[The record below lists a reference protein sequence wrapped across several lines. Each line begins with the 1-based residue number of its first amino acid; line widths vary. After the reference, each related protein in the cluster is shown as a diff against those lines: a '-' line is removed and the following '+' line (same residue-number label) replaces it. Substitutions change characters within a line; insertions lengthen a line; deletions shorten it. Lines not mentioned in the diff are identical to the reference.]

1 MRPVHQHT
9 HDMMQVEEW
18 INDMM
23 QSQQPPA
30 QCSLPQTYRDM
41 ASGYSICLSELVK
54 QAYVHSP
61 LLSVLLEKV
70 GKAQQN
76 LFNRLLDVYEG
87 RDADILALEQRM
99 LRVVKSAEQKRNDDE
114 AQSAST
120 KFQATIMQ
128 TGLRERSAEA
138 EALSEQVQAYDDEIQ
153 RLRHVVHSTI
163 DTSFEHATQ
172 GAATAQQHISSDKEL
187 GRILTQLNREEL
199 KQTDAIKAMNQLMRG
214 LRIEDFSKCS
224 DRSYQADR
232 THKSIQTTWMPE
244 AAQDSTSDDSGDDST
259 YIRVSAPR
267 RMMSTKP
274 AFKVS

>member
-1 MRPVHQHT
+1 
-9 HDMMQVEEW
+9 MMQVEEW
-18 INDMM
+18 MNDMLQ
-23 QSQQPPA
+23 QSLQQSPA
-30 QCSLPQTYRDM
+30 QCSLPQTYREM
-41 ASGYSICLSELVK
+41 ASGYSICFSELVK

-61 LLSVLLEKV
+61 LLSLLLEKV
-70 GKAQQN
+70 GKAQHS

-87 RDADILALEQRM
+87 RDSDILALEQRM
-99 LRVVKSAEQKRNDDE
+99 LRVVKSAEQKRNGNE

-128 TGLRERSAEA
+128 TGLRERTAEA

-153 RLRHVVHSTI
+153 RLRHVVHSTV

-172 GAATAQQHISSDKEL
+172 GAAPAQQHISSDKEL
-187 GRILTQLNREEL
+187 GRILTQLNREES
-199 KQTDAIKAMNQLMRG
+199 KQTDAIKAMNQLTRG

-232 THKSIQTTWMPE
+232 AHKSIQTIWMPE
-244 AAQDSTSDDSGDDST
+244 AAQDATIGDTGDDST
-259 YIRVSAPR
+259 YLRVSAPR
-267 RMMSTKP
+267 RLISTKP